1 MGIQQGMT
9 YTIKGPGR
17 GAKDLQANVTGVVKR
32 GRGYTVTYKVGKD
45 TKSVPLAAFEARLV
59 A

>member
-1 MGIQQGMT
+1 MSIEQGKT
-9 YTIKGPGR
+9 YTIKGPGQ
-17 GAKDLQANVTGVVKR
+17 GAKNLQAEVTALVKR

-45 TKSVPLAAFEARLV
+45 TKSVPLTAFEARLV